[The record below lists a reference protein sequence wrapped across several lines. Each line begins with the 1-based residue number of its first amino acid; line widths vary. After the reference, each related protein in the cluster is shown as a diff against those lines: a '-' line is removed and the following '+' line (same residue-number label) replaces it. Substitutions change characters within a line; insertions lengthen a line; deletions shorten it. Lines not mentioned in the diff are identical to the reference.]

1 MLQYGL
7 KWGIINTSEEDLSG
21 AQGSKIK
28 VNDPVCALLIKLCAR
43 QYFYFRG
50 TPHLKSQKK
59 DGLKFKKDTKVSGSV
74 GSTTKKIRQ

>member
-1 MLQYGL
+1 M
-7 KWGIINTSEEDLSG
+7 
-21 AQGSKIK
+21 
-28 VNDPVCALLIKLCAR
+28 CALLIKLCAR

-74 GSTTKKIRQ
+74 GSITKKIRQRVVKGTPDLGLLPNPPQDEPGGSVKQPKK